1 MTAQNKFEKE
11 KHMTEEKNINQ
22 TKEQSAEENQLG
34 EITIPVKF
42 NGEIKNLTV
51 GEASL
56 LAQKGMK
63 FDSIK
68 NDFEEIKKIARTHG
82 KSVPEFI
89 QAMKQNQS
97 ESRKKELLEKCG
109 GDTELVEK
117 ITALEEKD
125 SEINTDSFNEVKEFF
140 PEIQNVEALPEQ
152 VVENARLKG
161 TLLLDEY
168 LRYLLAQKRRQE
180 KSIKSQAEAE
190 KLSIGS
196 QFNQNAPVSP
206 EGEEFIKGLWK

>member
-1 MTAQNKFEKE
+1 
-11 KHMTEEKNINQ
+11 MTEEMNINQ
-22 TKEQSAEENQLG
+22 NIEQNAEENQLG

-42 NGEIKNLTV
+42 NGEMKNLTV
-51 GEASL
+51 DEASL

-68 NDFEEIKKIARTHG
+68 NDFEQIKKLARTHG
-82 KSVPEFI
+82 KSIPEFI
-89 QAMKQNQS
+89 QAMKQN
-97 ESRKKELLEKCG
+97 ETELRRKELLQKCS
-109 GDTELVEK
+109 GDTELVDK
-117 ITALEEKD
+117 ITALEEKE
-125 SEINTDSFNEVKEFF
+125 SEISFDSFNEVKEFF
-140 PEIQNVEALPEQ
+140 PKIQNVEALPEQ

-196 QFNQNAPVSP
+196 QFNQNAPVSL
-206 EGEEFIKGLWK
+206 ESEEFIKGLWK

>member
-1 MTAQNKFEKE
+1 
-11 KHMTEEKNINQ
+11 MTEEMNINQ
-22 TKEQSAEENQLG
+22 NIEQNAEENQLG

-42 NGEIKNLTV
+42 NGEMKNLTV
-51 GEASL
+51 DEASL

-68 NDFEEIKKIARTHG
+68 DDFEQIKKLARTHG
-82 KSVPEFI
+82 KSIPEFI
-89 QAMKQNQS
+89 QAMKQN
-97 ESRKKELLEKCG
+97 ETELRRKELLQKCS
-109 GDTELVEK
+109 GDTELVDK
-117 ITALEEKD
+117 ITALEEKA
-125 SEINTDSFNEVKEFF
+125 SENGYDSFDEVKEFF
-140 PEIQNVEALPEQ
+140 PKIQNIDSLPTQ

-206 EGEEFIKGLWK
+206 ESEEFIKGLWK

>member
-1 MTAQNKFEKE
+1 
-11 KHMTEEKNINQ
+11 MTEEMNINQ
-22 TKEQSAEENQLG
+22 NIKQNAEENQLG

-42 NGEIKNLTV
+42 NGEMKNLTV
-51 GEASL
+51 DEASL

-68 NDFEEIKKIARTHG
+68 NDFEQIKKLARTHG
-82 KSVPEFI
+82 KSIPEFI
-89 QAMKQNQS
+89 QAMKQN
-97 ESRKKELLEKCG
+97 ETELRRKELLQKCS
-109 GDTELVEK
+109 GDTELVDK
-117 ITALEEKD
+117 ITALEEKA
-125 SEINTDSFNEVKEFF
+125 SENGYDSFDEVKEFF
-140 PEIQNVEALPEQ
+140 PKIQNVEALPEQ

-206 EGEEFIKGLWK
+206 ESEEFIKGLWK

>member
-1 MTAQNKFEKE
+1 
-11 KHMTEEKNINQ
+11 MTEEMNINQ
-22 TKEQSAEENQLG
+22 NIEQNAEENQLG

-42 NGEIKNLTV
+42 NGEMKNLTV
-51 GEASL
+51 DEASL

-68 NDFEEIKKIARTHG
+68 DNFEQIKKLARTHG
-82 KSVPEFI
+82 KSIPEFI
-89 QAMKQNQS
+89 QAMKQN
-97 ESRKKELLEKCG
+97 ETELRRKELLQKCS
-109 GDTELVEK
+109 GDTELVDK
-117 ITALEEKD
+117 ITALEEKA
-125 SEINTDSFNEVKEFF
+125 SENGYDSFDEVKEFF
-140 PEIQNVEALPEQ
+140 PKIQNVEALPEQ

-206 EGEEFIKGLWK
+206 ESEEFIKGLWK

>member
-1 MTAQNKFEKE
+1 
-11 KHMTEEKNINQ
+11 MTEEMNINQ
-22 TKEQSAEENQLG
+22 NIEQNAEENQLG
-34 EITIPVKF
+34 KITIPVKF
-42 NGEIKNLTV
+42 NGEMKNLTV
-51 GEASL
+51 DEASL

-68 NDFEEIKKIARTHG
+68 DNFEQIKKLARTHG

-89 QAMKQNQS
+89 QAMKQN
-97 ESRKKELLEKCG
+97 ETELRRKELLQKCS
-109 GDTELVEK
+109 GDTELVDK
-117 ITALEEKD
+117 ITALEEKA
-125 SEINTDSFNEVKEFF
+125 SENGYDSFDEVKEFF
-140 PEIQNVEALPEQ
+140 PKIQNVEALPEQ
-152 VVENARLKG
+152 VVENSRLKG

-206 EGEEFIKGLWK
+206 ESEEFIKGLWK